1 MTQITQDNFDKE
13 YQDII
18 EMERID
24 KFVSDEMD
32 RQMHRYIKAYHGS
45 KDVMDKFIQRLKGM
59 TVEQKEEAIAAYIDL
74 NRKAVSGLDLQMVL
88 VRAMANYCDTFF
100 YFRKMLSDRSKFDF
114 YLKRIREKY
123 IRLHEGFEQDGKFG
137 IRGCKGDI
145 LVQPNYDFLRRVFTN
160 VDDGRMIPIIAQK
173 NGKMGLILP
182 DGKET
187 VVADFVY
194 DDISLRD
201 EYDIQIEFGDIGN
214 ILAYLSIGDRPQE
227 LERLVSAL
235 AEIRRR
241 YQTDSSGLLS
251 QEYIDPEVVT
261 SPQEAFYAEKR
272 SLPLHESAGCV
283 CSEFVMCYPP
293 GIPILA
299 PGERITP
306 EILDYIAYAKAKGC
320 SMTGPEDPEIR
331 FINVLR

>member
-123 IRLHEGFEQDGKFG
+123 IRLHEVFEQDGKFG

-145 LVQPNYDFLRRVFTN
+145 LGPTPPTPNIATREAARVSMAS
-160 VDDGRMIPIIAQK
+160 GPK
-173 NGKMGLILP
+173 
-182 DGKET
+182 
-187 VVADFVY
+187 
-194 DDISLRD
+194 
-201 EYDIQIEFGDIGN
+201 
-214 ILAYLSIGDRPQE
+214 
-227 LERLVSAL
+227 
-235 AEIRRR
+235 IRAMR
-241 YQTDSSGLLS
+241 TSCSSM
-251 QEYIDPEVVT
+251 VT
-261 SPQEAFYAEKR
+261 
-272 SLPLHESAGCV
+272 
-283 CSEFVMCYPP
+283 PP
-293 GIPILA
+293 GCGRA
-299 PGERITP
+299 AFHFR
-306 EILDYIAYAKAKGC
+306 
-320 SMTGPEDPEIR
+320 R
-331 FINVLR
+331 

>member
-1 MTQITQDNFDKE
+1 MVVWDYLCNFVENITAMTQITQDNFDKE

-59 TVEQKEEAIAAYIDL
+59 TVEQKEESIAAYIDL

-123 IRLHEGFEQDGKFG
+123 IRLHEVFEQDGKFG

-201 EYDIQIEFGDIGN
+201 EFPYFEATKDGVTTC
-214 ILAYLSIGDRPQE
+214 LE
-227 LERLVSAL
+227 L
-235 AEIRRR
+235 
-241 YQTDSSGLLS
+241 
-251 QEYIDPEVVT
+251 
-261 SPQEAFYAEKR
+261 
-272 SLPLHESAGCV
+272 
-283 CSEFVMCYPP
+283 
-293 GIPILA
+293 
-299 PGERITP
+299 
-306 EILDYIAYAKAKGC
+306 
-320 SMTGPEDPEIR
+320 
-331 FINVLR
+331 